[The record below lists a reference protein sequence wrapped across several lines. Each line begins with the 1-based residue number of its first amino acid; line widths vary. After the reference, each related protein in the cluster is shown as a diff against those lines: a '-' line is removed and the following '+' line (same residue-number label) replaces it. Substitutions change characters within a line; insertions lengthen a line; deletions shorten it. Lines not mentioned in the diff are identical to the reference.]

1 MRRSWW
7 IALAIGIV
15 GLVTVEA
22 LRAPLNLVRFD
33 GIPSVHRRL
42 DQDAV
47 TGIVVFPLYG
57 GVQFN
62 GNGRY
67 LLDQTRHWRP
77 MVNGY
82 SSFAPESFF
91 QRAQRLQAFPAPETI
106 AELRS
111 IRVSHVV
118 LHRAP
123 LEAAFGAQALAAL
136 RAHPDLEFVV
146 EQDGVII
153 YRIR

>member
-1 MRRSWW
+1 MR
-7 IALAIGIV
+7 IVLIGVSHWHTPFYSEPVLVMPDATIV
-15 GLVTVEA
+15 GVSDPDAAAMFLEDGQWPILGQWTA
-22 LRAPLNLVRFD
+22 LTER
-33 GIPSVHRRL
+33 H
-42 DQDAV
+42 
-47 TGIVVFPLYG
+47 
-57 GVQFN
+57 
-62 GNGRY
+62 
-67 LLDQTRHWRP
+67 LDQTRHWRP

-123 LEAAFGAQALAAL
+123 LEAAFGAQALASL